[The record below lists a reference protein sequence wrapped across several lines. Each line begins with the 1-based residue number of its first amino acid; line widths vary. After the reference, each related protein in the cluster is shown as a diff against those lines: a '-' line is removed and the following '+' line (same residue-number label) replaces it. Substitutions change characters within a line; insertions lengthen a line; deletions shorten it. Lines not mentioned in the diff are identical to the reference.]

1 MKQPPQSRILNPKP
15 VSDGFLV
22 GKNWDDPKLYAA
34 VPLAGSTTKLVII
47 HEGKQLKVCRNEQA
61 AKTSSP
67 NISEATEADWE
78 DFWNSESDGRE
89 FSEDIDI
96 SAQPD

>member
-1 MKQPPQSRILNPKP
+1 MKENNLKSAEMN
-15 VSDGFLV
+15 
-22 GKNWDDPKLYAA
+22 
-34 VPLAGSTTKLVII
+34 
-47 HEGKQLKVCRNEQA
+47 KQQ
-61 AKTSSP
+61 KTSSP

>member
-1 MKQPPQSRILNPKP
+1 MKDNKSKSAETN
-15 VSDGFLV
+15 
-22 GKNWDDPKLYAA
+22 
-34 VPLAGSTTKLVII
+34 
-47 HEGKQLKVCRNEQA
+47 KQQEI
-61 AKTSSP
+61 SSP

-96 SAQPD
+96 SAQPN

>member
-1 MKQPPQSRILNPKP
+1 MKDNNSKSVETN
-15 VSDGFLV
+15 
-22 GKNWDDPKLYAA
+22 
-34 VPLAGSTTKLVII
+34 
-47 HEGKQLKVCRNEQA
+47 KQQG
-61 AKTSSP
+61 TSSP

-89 FSEDIDI
+89 FSENIDI

>member
-1 MKQPPQSRILNPKP
+1 MKDNNSKSVETN
-15 VSDGFLV
+15 
-22 GKNWDDPKLYAA
+22 
-34 VPLAGSTTKLVII
+34 
-47 HEGKQLKVCRNEQA
+47 KQQE
-61 AKTSSP
+61 TSSP

-96 SAQPD
+96 SAEPN

>member
-15 VSDGFLV
+15 VTDGFLV

-47 HEGKQLKVCRNEQA
+47 HEGQQLKVCRNEQA
-61 AKTSSP
+61 AKNFIAKHKRS
-67 NISEATEADWE
+67 NRI
-78 DFWNSESDGRE
+78 
-89 FSEDIDI
+89 
-96 SAQPD
+96 

>member
-1 MKQPPQSRILNPKP
+1 MKDNNSK
-15 VSDGFLV
+15 SDET
-22 GKNWDDPKLYAA
+22 N
-34 VPLAGSTTKLVII
+34 
-47 HEGKQLKVCRNEQA
+47 KQQG
-61 AKTSSP
+61 TSSP

-89 FSEDIDI
+89 FSENIDI